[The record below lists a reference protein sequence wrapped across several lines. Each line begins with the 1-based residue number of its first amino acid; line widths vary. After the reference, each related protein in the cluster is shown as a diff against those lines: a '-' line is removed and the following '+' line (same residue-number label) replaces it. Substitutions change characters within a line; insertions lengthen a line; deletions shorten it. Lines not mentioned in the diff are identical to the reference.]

1 MKKRCFALLLAL
13 SLLLTGCSPLF
24 DLYSAFRGEY
34 TRPDYS
40 NGAIS
45 YREFQRPYQPRVK
58 YTAEPDIEYVRP
70 DRRPPAAG
78 IRAAGAVC
86 RPAERPGDRV
96 ERQHTLRLGAA
107 GKRRDGR
114 PLL

>member
-40 NGAIS
+40 DGAIS

-58 YTAEPDIEYVRP
+58 YTAEPDIEYVRRRP
-70 DRRPPAAG
+70 LQHAQVHRRIRDRRQGRCGRHHQP
-78 IRAAGAVC
+78 V
-86 RPAERPGDRV
+86 
-96 ERQHTLRLGAA
+96 
-107 GKRRDGR
+107 RRG
-114 PLL
+114 L

>member
-13 SLLLTGCSPLF
+13 ALLLTGCSPLF
-24 DLYSAFRGEY
+24 DLYSAARGEY

-40 NGAIS
+40 DGAIS

-70 DRRPPAAG
+70 HAQVHRRIRDRRQG
-78 IRAAGAVC
+78 RCGRHHQSV
-86 RPAERPGDRV
+86 
-96 ERQHTLRLGAA
+96 
-107 GKRRDGR
+107 RRG
-114 PLL
+114 L

>member
-24 DLYSAFRGEY
+24 DLYSAARGEY

-40 NGAIS
+40 DGAIS

-70 DRRPPAAG
+70 DVDG
-78 IRAAGAVC
+78 LCSTLKSIGA
-86 RPAERPGDRV
+86 
-96 ERQHTLRLGAA
+96 
-107 GKRRDGR
+107 
-114 PLL
+114 

>member
-1 MKKRCFALLLAL
+1 MKKALL
-13 SLLLTGCSPLF
+13 CSAAGPVAAADGLQPLF

-40 NGAIS
+40 DGAIS

-70 DRRPPAAG
+70 DVDSLLQHAQVHRR
-78 IRAAGAVC
+78 IR
-86 RPAERPGDRV
+86 DR
-96 ERQHTLRLGAA
+96 RQGRCGRHHQSV
-107 GKRRDGR
+107 RRG
-114 PLL
+114 L